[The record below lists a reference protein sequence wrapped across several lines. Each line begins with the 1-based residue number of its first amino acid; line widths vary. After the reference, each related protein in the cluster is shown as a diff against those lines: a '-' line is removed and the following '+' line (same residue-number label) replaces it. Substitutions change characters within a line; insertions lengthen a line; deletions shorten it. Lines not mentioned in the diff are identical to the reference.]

1 MKDCRSEKEGIF
13 NNEIVI
19 NPDRHAAL
27 RITFQLLVVGGQII
41 PFHHISHC
49 TAHLLSTFSHETL

>member
-27 RITFQLLVVGGQII
+27 RITFELLVVGGQII
-41 PFHHISHC
+41 PFHHISHY